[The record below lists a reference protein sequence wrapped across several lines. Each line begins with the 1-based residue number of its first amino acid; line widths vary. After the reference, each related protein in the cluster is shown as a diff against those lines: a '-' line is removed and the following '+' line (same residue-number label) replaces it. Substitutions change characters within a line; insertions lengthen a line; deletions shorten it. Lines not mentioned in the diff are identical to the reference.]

1 MTSQQLND
9 AMYGAGITAGGIA
22 NTKTTFADI
31 MASDA
36 QSVADSIRNSND
48 PTLSAA
54 VRQIYAAGAR
64 QIAAMAGAEQAAYN
78 NHTLSFQKESDVQG
92 LGFVQGTLTAIGTGG
107 DGNKPTQGYIGSG
120 QWAENAQFLFHN
132 PDGKNHSV
140 MGFDGVD
147 MFLTW

>member
-1 MTSQQLND
+1 MTSQRLND

-31 MASDA
+31 MAIDA

-78 NHTLSFQKESDVQG
+78 NHTLSFQKESYQRHWP
-92 LGFVQGTLTAIGTGG
+92 LTQLAFA
-107 DGNKPTQGYIGSG
+107 NKHWCDSLRVGHDSRRLRCRKQ
-120 QWAENAQFLFHN
+120 
-132 PDGKNHSV
+132 
-140 MGFDGVD
+140 
-147 MFLTW
+147 